1 MKNVFNQNDT
11 AEIINRINKL
21 TPDTKGLWGKMAVA
35 QMLAHCNV
43 SYELVYE
50 DKHPKPN
57 AFMKFILKTFVKKK
71 VVNEE
76 PYKHNNP
83 TAPAF
88 IIKDDKDF
96 NAEKNRL
103 INYINKTRELGEAYF
118 DNKES
123 HSFGKLTKTEWNNMF
138 SKHLDHHLKQF
149 GV

>member
-1 MKNVFNQNDT
+1 MKNIFNQND
-11 AEIINRINKL
+11 ADEIINRINNLSPNSRK
-21 TPDTKGLWGKMAVA
+21 LWGKMGVA

-50 DKHPKPN
+50 NKHPKPN
-57 AFMKFILKTFVKKK
+57 VFMKFILKTLVKKK
-71 VVNEE
+71 VVSEA

-88 IIKDDKDF
+88 IIKSDKDF
-96 NAEKNRL
+96 NAEKTRL
-103 INYINKTRELGEAYF
+103 INYINKTCELGETYF

-123 HSFGKLTKTEWNNMF
+123 HSFGALTKTEWNNMF
-138 SKHLDHHLKQF
+138 SKHLDHHLTQF